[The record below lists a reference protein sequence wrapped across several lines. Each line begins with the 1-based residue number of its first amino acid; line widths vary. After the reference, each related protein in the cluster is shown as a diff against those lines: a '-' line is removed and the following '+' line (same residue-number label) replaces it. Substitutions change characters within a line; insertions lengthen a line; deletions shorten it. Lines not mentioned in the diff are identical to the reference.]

1 MSVCPRL
8 YDVTR
13 TLTPDM
19 PTYSGEP
26 GLKIDAVKR
35 IAAGDTA
42 NVSRMNLG
50 LHTGTHVDAP
60 VHFIEGASGT
70 DELPLDALCGP
81 ARLVHINDPHA
92 VRVAE
97 LEGADLDGVERVLF
111 QTRNVELIDDPA
123 FRRDYVYVAPE
134 AAEWLVERGVRLVGI
149 DYLSIEAFDADQP
162 LAHRALLGAGVVI
175 VEGLDLR
182 QPPPGDYELW
192 CLPLKIAGSDGSPAR
207 VVLASRGQ

>member
-1 MSVCPRL
+1 MTVGSRL
-8 YDVTR
+8 YDVTL
-13 TLTPDM
+13 TLTTDL

-81 ARLVHINDPHA
+81 ARLVRINDPQA

-97 LEGADLDGVERVLF
+97 LEGADLGGVERVLF
-111 QTRNVELIDDPA
+111 QTRNAELIDDPA
-123 FRRDYVYVAPE
+123 FRRDYVYLAPE

-149 DYLSIEAFDADQP
+149 DYLSIEAFGAEP
-162 LAHRALLGAGVVI
+162 LVHRTLLGANVVI

-192 CLPLKIAGSDGSPAR
+192 CLPLKIAGSDGAPAR
-207 VVLASRGQ
+207 VVLAPRFT

>member
-1 MSVCPRL
+1 MTVGSRL
-8 YDVTR
+8 YDVTL
-13 TLTPDM
+13 TLTTDL

-81 ARLVHINDPHA
+81 ARLVRINDPQA
-92 VRVAE
+92 VRVDE
-97 LEGADLDGVERVLF
+97 LERADLRGVERVLF
-111 QTRNVELIDDPA
+111 QTRNGELIDDPA
-123 FRRDYVYVAPE
+123 FRRDYVYLAPE

-149 DYLSIEAFDADQP
+149 DYLSIEAFGAEP
-162 LAHRALLGAGVVI
+162 LVHRTLLGANVVI

-192 CLPLKIAGSDGSPAR
+192 CLPLKIAGSDGAPAR
-207 VVLASRGQ
+207 VVLAPRFT